1 MYTLGILGIL
11 YGSLASI
18 RQIDLKKIIAYSSV
32 AHMNLGT
39 VGIFSL
45 NFQSIQ
51 GSIFLMISHGIVSS
65 ALFFLVGMLYD
76 RYGSKFLDYYGGLVV
91 TMPIFSSILF
101 FFSLANLAFPCTSNF
116 VGELLILIGIVESNI
131 SILIISAAGMLFSNI
146 YSI

>member
-1 MYTLGILGIL
+1 MYTLGIISIL
-11 YGSLASI
+11 YASLVTI

-45 NFQSIQ
+45 TFQGIQ
-51 GSIFLMISHGIVSS
+51 GSIFLMLSHGIVSS

-76 RYGSKFLDYYGGLVV
+76 RYYTKFIRYYGGIAIK
-91 TMPIFSSILF
+91 MPIYASIFL
-101 FFSLANLAFPCTSNF
+101 FFSLANLGFPGTSNF
-116 VGELLILIGIVESNI
+116 IGEFLILLGVVEKNM
-131 SILIISAAGMLFSNI
+131 SIMVLTASGMLFSTV